1 MTQNE
6 GKYEKLFTV
15 KEVAKI
21 FKVDETTVRRWCKE
35 GELPAVLLPGSGG
48 RKNFRIRKSVI
59 DTILNPGKEQEEL

>member
-6 GKYEKLFTV
+6 GNYEQLLTV

-21 FKVDETTVRRWCKE
+21 FKVDETTVRRWIKE
-35 GELPAVLLPGSGG
+35 GALPAVLLPRSRG

-59 DTILNPGKEQEEL
+59 DTILNPGKEQDRQ